1 MEKLDILRNLV
12 FASELIAFLTGL
24 FYFKKVNELWQI
36 FCLYLGFTFIIEIIS
51 WYFILEKNTQ
61 VSVII
66 HRYFANPFQFMSLF
80 WIFGK
85 IVSKTKSRYIFLFG
99 SMIFIVSWLF
109 EYYFLQ
115 KSTFYWMSISYTV
128 ANIILIVLV
137 LSYFYQLIT
146 SEKIL
151 IFYKLQS
158 FWFCLGVLIYY
169 FATFPFFGMFNYLVE
184 HYRNVHFIYFH
195 IVLILDIIMYLL
207 FAASFIW
214 GKEK

>member
-1 MEKLDILRNLV
+1 MEKLNILRYLV
-12 FASELIAFLTGL
+12 FTSEFVAFLTGL
-24 FYFKKVNELWQI
+24 FYFKKVNLLWQI

-51 WYFILEKNTQ
+51 WYFILEKNTH

-66 HRYFANPFQFMSLF
+66 HRYFANPFQFMCLF
-80 WIFGK
+80 WIFAK
-85 IVSKTKSRYIFLFG
+85 IVSNTKSGYIFLFS
-99 SMIFIVSWLF
+99 SMIFIVSWLL

-128 ANIILIVLV
+128 ANIILIILV
-137 LSYFYQLIT
+137 LTYFYQLIT
-146 SEKIL
+146 SDKIL
-151 IFYKLQS
+151 IFYNLQS

-195 IVLILDIIMYLL
+195 IVLILDIFMYLL